1 MLGEFFAARADEVDD
16 AVVEDGPFGRYETV
30 EAKTVSSVSI
40 ATLGEILG
48 AGTYDALVESASSGP
63 QAPDGESGVDPVP
76 REITE
81 ALATATDLDAAAAAW
96 AKTDE
101 MADWDR
107 DDVREVIRELA
118 ALSVKARATERDLW
132 FWWSL

>member
-1 MLGEFFAARADEVDD
+1 
-16 AVVEDGPFGRYETV
+16 
-30 EAKTVSSVSI
+30 
-40 ATLGEILG
+40 
-48 AGTYDALVESASSGP
+48 
-63 QAPDGESGVDPVP
+63 VP

-81 ALATATDLDAAAAAW
+81 ALATATDLDAVAAAW

-101 MADWDR
+101 MAGWDR

-118 ALSVKARATERDLW
+118 ALSIKARATERDLW